1 MISKYTHIFFD
12 LDRTLWDF
20 RKNSAE
26 ALIDI
31 IDKFSFNDFV
41 QNNEEF
47 ILKYNYYNDRLWE
60 YYRSGRIRKSELKYE
75 RFRLLLKDFNI
86 KDHGNLVT
94 EVSNYYM
101 NIAPAK
107 TSLIANAMEIL
118 KYLSAT
124 YPIYIVTNGFY
135 DVQLSK
141 IVNSGISPYIKKIFS
156 SDRIGYAKP
165 DARIFEHAIK
175 SVNAR
180 KDGSVMIGD
189 DEIIDIEGAR
199 NARIDQIFFN
209 PEGRVPCVSPT
220 YEVRGLIELK
230 KWL

>member
-1 MISKYTHIFFD
+1 MNSKYTHIFFD

-26 ALIDI
+26 TLLDI
-31 IDKFSFNDFV
+31 IDKFSFSDFV
-41 QNNEEF
+41 QDKNEF
-47 ILKYNYYNDRLWE
+47 IDKYNYYNDRLWE
-60 YYRSGRIRKSELKYE
+60 YYRSGRIRKSELKNE

-86 KDHGNLVT
+86 KDNGNLVM

-107 TSLIANAMEIL
+107 TSLITNAINIL

-124 YPIYIVTNGFY
+124 YQLYIVTNGFY
-135 DVQLSK
+135 DVQLTK
-141 IVNSGISPYIKKIFS
+141 MVNSGISPYIRKLFT

-165 DARIFEHAIK
+165 DSRMFEYVIK
-175 SVNAR
+175 SVNA
-180 KDGSVMIGD
+180 KKEGSVMIGD

-199 NARIDQIFFN
+199 NARIDQIYFN

-220 YEVRGLIELK
+220 YEVKGLIELK